1 MSYVPWQR
9 LSQMTDLEALEE
21 GGSFD
26 EETLPPWLRHHLNQV
41 IQQNSIPEFS
51 S

>member
-1 MSYVPWQR
+1 
-9 LSQMTDLEALEE
+9 MTDLEALEE

-41 IQQNSIPEFS
+41 RNIQQNSIPDFS

>member
-1 MSYVPWQR
+1 
-9 LSQMTDLEALEE
+9 MTDLEALEE